1 MDHAKRPRTE
11 CPMCGGRKGH
21 SSTTCMSCRDKMH
34 YAEDAN
40 IVPRPCR
47 KCERVLPG
55 DEFRL
60 RKVSD
65 RKGGG
70 FRRESICL
78 DCYRADARRRARER
92 NADGMPWTNWVH
104 HLRHRARRLWFVDP
118 DLLVEFVQKH
128 DGRCEICGRTAE
140 EATKKGRRLAVD
152 HNDAGVRGMLC
163 HHCNAGLGHFRD
175 DPKLFLRAVEY
186 LAQDPALPRV
196 RAAQSDVPGE
206 LTA

>member
-11 CPMCGGRKGH
+11 CPMCGGPKGH

-47 KCERVLPG
+47 RCERVLPG
-55 DEFRL
+55 DQFRL

-78 DCYRADARRRARER
+78 DCSRADARRRARARHE
-92 NADGMPWTNWVH
+92 AGHPWTNKLYQ
-104 HLRHRARRLWFVDP
+104 LRHFARRIWNVDP
-118 DLLVEFVQKH
+118 DDLVAYVSSH
-128 DGRCEICGRTAE
+128 DGLCEICGRTANE
-140 EATKKGRRLAVD
+140 VHKDGRRLAVD
-152 HNDAGVRGMLC
+152 HSNAGVRGLLC
-163 HHCNAGLGHFRD
+163 HHCNVGIGHFED
-175 DPKLFLRAVEY
+175 DPERLRRAISY
-186 LAQDPALPRV
+186 LARGPVIHARNADPA
-196 RAAQSDVPGE
+196 
-206 LTA
+206 